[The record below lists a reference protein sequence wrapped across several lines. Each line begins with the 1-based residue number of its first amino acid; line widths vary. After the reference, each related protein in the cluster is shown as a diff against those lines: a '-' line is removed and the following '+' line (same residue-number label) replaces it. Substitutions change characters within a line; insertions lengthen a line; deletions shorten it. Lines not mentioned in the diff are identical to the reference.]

1 MVGHRVILPVWIYWR
16 QDWWQL
22 EYKMAD
28 PYLLCF
34 WQNSES
40 LFGLRTC
47 LWWYWCL
54 CAGWTQ
60 KDKMQELSCS
70 CFENSSLFSIM
81 VLAMDSRVLL
91 NCETTYEASQIFTKG
106 VWQYRRWTNSSK
118 VKNGLLINI
127 EYYWKSIWMQR
138 LTDSYG

>member
-1 MVGHRVILPVWIYWR
+1 MVDHRGILPVWIYWR

-60 KDKMQELSCS
+60 KDKLQELSCS

-91 NCETTYEASQIFTKG
+91 NFEITYMKQAKYLPKEYDNTEGGQIVQRWKMVFWLILSIIESQFECK
-106 VWQYRRWTNSSK
+106 
-118 VKNGLLINI
+118 
-127 EYYWKSIWMQR
+127 
-138 LTDSYG
+138 D